1 MKWLSLSL
9 SISLFFSLSRHI
21 DLHSNCAGHSDLIVN
36 FILLPLHN
44 SYREEGRKHFRE
56 KLSWLSSFFL
66 LIYGFSPFLYF
77 VRFFYFIS
85 QHKNVPKVWM
95 RLLIFHPLPSRAI
108 HFGGSLSTLPR
119 LNGPFQSGGQS
130 GRPSCVNLAI
140 HSTLI
145 FYEPTGFFFLPT
157 TLFCPFRFYRDDFL
171 LLFRFFAHFRGDCQS
186 RRLNEAVMM
195 LS

>member
-21 DLHSNCAGHSDLIVN
+21 DLHSNCASHSDLIVN

-66 LIYGFSPFLYF
+66 LIYGFSLFLYF

-108 HFGGSLSTLPR
+108 HFGGEFKYLAEIKRTVPKWRSI
-119 LNGPFQSGGQS
+119 
-130 GRPSCVNLAI
+130 RPSQLCKFGYSQHAHLLRANR
-140 HSTLI
+140 
-145 FYEPTGFFFLPT
+145 FFFLT
-157 TLFCPFRFYRDDFL
+157 HHPFLSVSFL
-171 LLFRFFAHFRGDCQS
+171 S
-186 RRLNEAVMM
+186 RRLSSSFPIFCSFPRR
-195 LS
+195 LSESTT